1 MKISVNIKPIVM
13 KNQNKDALVENI
25 MDTFGL
31 DIDDNGSL
39 FRFIDDK
46 VQYFGVVFHKQRV
59 KAKNRKYNQ
68 WTAQIYIID
77 ESMLYHGIRITQH
90 ARHFEITNA

>member
-13 KNQNKDALVENI
+13 TNQNKDALVENI

-77 ESMLYHGIRITQH
+77 ESMVYHGIRITQH

>member
-1 MKISVNIKPIVM
+1 MKISLNIKPIVM

-31 DIDDNGSL
+31 NIDDNGSL

>member
-1 MKISVNIKPIVM
+1 MKISLNIKPIVM

>member
-90 ARHFEITNA
+90 ARHFEITNV

>member
-13 KNQNKDALVENI
+13 KNQNKDALVTNI

-31 DIDDNGSL
+31 GIDDNGSL
-39 FRFIDDK
+39 FRFIDGK

>member
-59 KAKNRKYNQ
+59 KAKKRKYNQ

-90 ARHFEITNA
+90 ARHFEITNV

>member
-39 FRFIDDK
+39 FRYIGDD

-59 KAKNRKYNQ
+59 KAKKRKYNQ

-90 ARHFEITNA
+90 ARHFEITNV

>member
-31 DIDDNGSL
+31 NIDDNGSL

-77 ESMLYHGIRITQH
+77 DSMLYHGIRITQH